1 VFSEANKFLNEKR
14 RYLDQFQINEIE
26 IFNSNENL
34 NQIKLNLEEQL
45 LNVKGFLFEN
55 NLMEFEIN
63 KKKLEMEVLGYLRF
77 NKLYSNK
84 NVFAFF

>member
-1 VFSEANKFLNEKR
+1 MFSEANKFLNEKR

-26 IFNSNENL
+26 IVNSNENL

>member
-63 KKKLEMEVLGYLRF
+63 KK
-77 NKLYSNK
+77 N
-84 NVFAFF
+84 